1 VRGPAA
7 MLNAPLLPLRSAVG
21 GVLVARDDRSP
32 GMKGKILLPPMLAVV
47 GGAIG
52 LVESAVWLGS
62 GLTDTATGGY
72 FEVAPEEATRLG
84 VEPVRPPFLPDARR
98 PLRESADRCG
108 RRTGPDA
115 S

>member
-1 VRGPAA
+1 
-7 MLNAPLLPLRSAVG
+7 
-21 GVLVARDDRSP
+21 
-32 GMKGKILLPPMLAVV
+32 MKGKILLPPMLAVV
-47 GGAIG
+47 GGGIG

-62 GLTDTATGGY
+62 GLADTATGGF
-72 FEVAPEEATRLG
+72 FEIAPEEATRLG
-84 VEPVRPPFLPDARR
+84 VAPVRPPFLPDARR